1 MGLTKKEEK
10 TFEERLAEVTPEE
23 KAIQSQLEKYDPK
36 AAAEGYIKEFVGK
49 EPTLQQRFNAMKK
62 IVNSGEQNDDTDLMA
77 LRLITDLFT
86 LKSPAEGKW
95 EQAFDIMAQTLGRET
110 ERAMIKRQSK
120 SAQDKELA
128 IKAIDQHHA
137 SKENALAQKAQF
149 WLQAMG
155 SDVDL
160 MKFGAGM
167 EHDFA
172 LEGLRQAGA
181 ESLEKLR
188 ASLEPKGAL
197 KGTAVNLAIADDS
210 APQGYRIGTGI
221 IGEDGKIQKLV
232 GQDEDTQELIYQPIS
247 DDDFMIPKESPLNE
261 TLSGKPQ
268 GKMMDLRADYHNLQS
283 ARDVLGQ
290 IVQEELRMQKQ
301 GGSYLG
307 VQGVIDGLTQ
317 ETYATFNDMLSAI
330 NPKLEAQFFNAAND
344 LYIRDLMT
352 EGTMNDQTAIS
363 RAEENGMGE
372 FIIDVPKKGLFG
384 EGTEKKVV
392 QASVRDLL
400 SQSFWE
406 EAGYDP
412 VFAYNKV
419 RENILIYA
427 LARAL
432 KPTGRL
438 NVDDIRRAA
447 DSVDLTGLK
456 SKENVLAK
464 LQMVDQRLAKGQ
476 ASIVQTLGDE
486 KLVSDQTEVTKSVED
501 IINQGVGQN

>member
-1 MGLTKKEEK
+1 
-10 TFEERLAEVTPEE
+10 
-23 KAIQSQLEKYDPK
+23 
-36 AAAEGYIKEFVGK
+36 
-49 EPTLQQRFNAMKK
+49 
-62 IVNSGEQNDDTDLMA
+62 
-77 LRLITDLFT
+77 
-86 LKSPAEGKW
+86 
-95 EQAFDIMAQTLGRET
+95 
-110 ERAMIKRQSK
+110 
-120 SAQDKELA
+120 
-128 IKAIDQHHA
+128 
-137 SKENALAQKAQF
+137 
-149 WLQAMG
+149 
-155 SDVDL
+155 
-160 MKFGAGM
+160 
-167 EHDFA
+167 
-172 LEGLRQAGA
+172 
-181 ESLEKLR
+181 
-188 ASLEPKGAL
+188 
-197 KGTAVNLAIADDS
+197 
-210 APQGYRIGTGI
+210 
-221 IGEDGKIQKLV
+221 
-232 GQDEDTQELIYQPIS
+232 
-247 DDDFMIPKESPLNE
+247 MIPKESPLNE

>member
-1 MGLTKKEEK
+1 
-10 TFEERLAEVTPEE
+10 
-23 KAIQSQLEKYDPK
+23 
-36 AAAEGYIKEFVGK
+36 
-49 EPTLQQRFNAMKK
+49 
-62 IVNSGEQNDDTDLMA
+62 
-77 LRLITDLFT
+77 
-86 LKSPAEGKW
+86 
-95 EQAFDIMAQTLGRET
+95 
-110 ERAMIKRQSK
+110 
-120 SAQDKELA
+120 
-128 IKAIDQHHA
+128 
-137 SKENALAQKAQF
+137 
-149 WLQAMG
+149 
-155 SDVDL
+155 
-160 MKFGAGM
+160 
-167 EHDFA
+167 
-172 LEGLRQAGA
+172 
-181 ESLEKLR
+181 
-188 ASLEPKGAL
+188 
-197 KGTAVNLAIADDS
+197 
-210 APQGYRIGTGI
+210 
-221 IGEDGKIQKLV
+221 
-232 GQDEDTQELIYQPIS
+232 
-247 DDDFMIPKESPLNE
+247 
-261 TLSGKPQ
+261 
-268 GKMMDLRADYHNLQS
+268 
-283 ARDVLGQ
+283 
-290 IVQEELRMQKQ
+290 
-301 GGSYLG
+301 
-307 VQGVIDGLTQ
+307 
-317 ETYATFNDMLSAI
+317 
-330 NPKLEAQFFNAAND
+330 
-344 LYIRDLMT
+344 
-352 EGTMNDQTAIS
+352 MNDQTAIS